1 LGGKAGLS
9 VLVSVSELFRHGKVK
24 ESGIYQFFFNL
35 RRILMIDLRRSIPKN
50 RLKIA
55 LIGLLVLGFFVP
67 AVSGYDKVNIN
78 TADKEQLVTLKY
90 IGDALADRI
99 IEYRQNQPFQVSE
112 DIMKVKGVG
121 EKTFETNK
129 ERIIV
134 KDE

>member
-1 LGGKAGLS
+1 
-9 VLVSVSELFRHGKVK
+9 
-24 ESGIYQFFFNL
+24 
-35 RRILMIDLRRSIPKN
+35 MIDLRRSISKN

-67 AVSGYDKVNIN
+67 VVSGYDKVNIN

>member
-1 LGGKAGLS
+1 M
-9 VLVSVSELFRHGKVK
+9 
-24 ESGIYQFFFNL
+24 INL
-35 RRILMIDLRRSIPKN
+35 HRSTSKN
-50 RLKIA
+50 ILKIA

-67 AVSGYDKVNIN
+67 AASGSDKVNIN
-78 TADKEQLVTLKY
+78 TADKEQLVTLKF
-90 IGDALADRI
+90 IGDALAERI
-99 IEYRQNQPFQVSE
+99 IEYRQEHPFQAPE